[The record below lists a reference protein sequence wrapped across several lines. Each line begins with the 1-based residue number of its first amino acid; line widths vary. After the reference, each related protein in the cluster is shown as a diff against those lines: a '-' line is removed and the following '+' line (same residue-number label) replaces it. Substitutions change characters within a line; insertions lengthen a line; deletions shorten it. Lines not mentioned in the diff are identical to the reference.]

1 MRVDELVGY
10 LKHLYKRDPKTPI
23 ILLGPSEIEMDE
35 IVRKCAKELAQELGR
50 ELIGYTDD
58 VAQRVLETP
67 SMYFLLVGFEL
78 PLLTTV
84 DLVGVF
90 LPNRG
95 FYPMQWARCLSA
107 TGGILFFNKITEG
120 CLEDVLV
127 TVYKIMLDRKVGEIP
142 INDNT
147 LIIAAGSPP
156 EDFEAVYPLP
166 TPLLN
171 RCKVIR
177 VEP

>member
-23 ILLGPSEIEMDE
+23 ILLGLPEIEMDE
-35 IVRKCAKELAQELGR
+35 IVRKCAKELARELGR
-50 ELIGYTDD
+50 EFIRYTND

-67 SMYFLLVGFEL
+67 SKYFLLVDFEL
-78 PLLTTV
+78 PWLTAV
-84 DLVGVF
+84 HLIGIF
-90 LPNRG
+90 HPNRG
-95 FYPMQWARCLSA
+95 FYPMSWACCLSA

-120 CLEDVLV
+120 CLESVLL

-147 LIIAAGSPP
+147 LIIAAGGLP
-156 EDFEAVYPLP
+156 EDFETVYPLP